1 MAIQQNIKNGFN
13 MYLGGIRSTWNDPNA
28 WEASIRAFEAQD
40 RRQPPPPG
48 LILFAGSSSFTFW
61 STLEKDMA
69 PLPVLNRGFGGA
81 RMQDVVRYAE
91 RIILPYRPRAVVLF
105 VGTNDIAWPRPATAR
120 QVLDGY
126 LGIVQRI
133 RSKLQEIPIYY
144 VGITPV
150 PSRWKYW
157 PIVQEANRL
166 IREQSQSDPTLR
178 FIDLTDRLLG
188 ADGKPDRSLVRFDGI
203 HPNKKGYAR
212 WTAVIKPVLTAD
224 LF

>member
-1 MAIQQNIKNGFN
+1 MSFLQKIKDGFD
-13 MYLGGIRSTWNDPNA
+13 MYVGGLRSTWNDPNA

-40 RRQPPPPG
+40 RRQPPASG

-81 RMQDVVRYAE
+81 RVQDVVHYAE

-105 VGTNDIAWPRPATAR
+105 VGTNDIAWPRPSTAR
-120 QVLDGY
+120 QVFEGY
-126 LGIVQRI
+126 LEIVQRI
-133 RSKLQEIPIYY
+133 RSKLPGIPIYY

-166 IREQSQSDPTLR
+166 IRAHIQSDPSLR
-178 FIDLTDRLLG
+178 FIDLTDSLLG
-188 ADGKPDRSLVRFDGI
+188 PDGKPNRSLYRFDGT
-203 HPNKKGYAR
+203 HPNKKGYVQ

-224 LF
+224 LL